1 MLYTR
6 HTASRSLLRR
16 RPIMKH
22 SEPIVQ
28 LFAQFGHVFE
38 VCQADG
44 AGVFGELQVEL
55 DDFIE

>member
-1 MLYTR
+1 
-6 HTASRSLLRR
+6 
-16 RPIMKH
+16 MKQ

-38 VCQADG
+38 VCQAEG
-44 AGVFGELQVEL
+44 AGVFGELQEEL